1 MNNSSLS
8 FSPFRGCFT
17 VEGGSSAQ
25 ALQARWCGPE
35 SASTGASTQRG
46 MRALSDVP
54 VSTAMSV
61 SPGLLRVCEKEVD
74 HPECLFPVIC
84 KGGGWNLLSPI
95 VYSIKYFDLQFRKV
109 SPHIN

>member
-1 MNNSSLS
+1 MHRHCKPDGVDPRVPAQVLQH
-8 FSPFRGCFT
+8 R
-17 VEGGSSAQ
+17 EG
-25 ALQARWCGPE
+25 LR
-35 SASTGASTQRG
+35 T
-46 MRALSDVP
+46 LSDVP